1 MDPAARPQSVEAT
14 TFSLPAASVNPDD
27 AVRDEFGVLGEYWRF
42 HLACEYQR
50 LYPGTAQGQYTLG
63 V

>member
-1 MDPAARPQSVEAT
+1 MDPAAEAAVGGGGHV
-14 TFSLPAASVNPDD
+14 LPADRFCEPDD

-42 HLACEYQR
+42 HLAREHQR

-63 V
+63 A